1 LHWIFK
7 IVAKWCKS
15 AKIEN
20 ADLITSKTER
30 SIGIK
35 SCDPAKEFKEAC
47 HKTSTKTA
55 TPSPHKNNTFHPN

>member
-1 LHWIFK
+1 M
-7 IVAKWCKS
+7 
-15 AKIEN
+15 EN